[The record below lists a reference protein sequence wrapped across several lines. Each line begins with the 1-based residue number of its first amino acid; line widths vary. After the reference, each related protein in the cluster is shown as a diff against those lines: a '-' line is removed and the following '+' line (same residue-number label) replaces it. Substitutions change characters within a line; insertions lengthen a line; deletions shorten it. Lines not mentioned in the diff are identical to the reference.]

1 MLLVISF
8 SSFFNRMIAPGPS
21 VTPIRV
27 IMIDEISVT
36 SHEKGK
42 NLFVESIPVSYM
54 SLDELPSSPMQK
66 GWEFYSK
73 VHHGYDRKLFKN
85 WLNIMYDYP
94 IEYLNA
100 KIDMFLHCISFPLKY
115 IDAYAYYIRIDSP
128 EKLHNSKFRSILE
141 KPIKFCMEH
150 KIFGIYI
157 LRAFFLPI
165 FWIPLGFV
173 SFAVGIYRNDI
184 SGRLMALISSSGI
197 FYFLS
202 YLATPSTPDYRYF
215 LWSFLAIIVS
225 LGIWL
230 YAPKRKNIGARAAS

>member
-8 SSFFNRMIAPGPS
+8 SYFFNRMIASDPS
-21 VTPIRV
+21 ESPIIP
-27 IMIDEISVT
+27 IMLDEISVT
-36 SHEKGK
+36 SHKKGK
-42 NLFVESIPVSYM
+42 NLFVESIPISNM
-54 SLDELPSSPMQK
+54 SLDELPLYPLQK
-66 GWEFYSK
+66 GSDFYLTIPR
-73 VHHGYDRKLFKN
+73 GYERILFKN

-94 IEYLNA
+94 MEYLNA
-100 KIDMFLHCISFPLKY
+100 KIDLFLHCISFPLKHKAAFVY
-115 IDAYAYYIRIDSP
+115 CILNDSP
-128 EKLHNSKFRSILE
+128 ETFHKSKFRSILE
-141 KPIKFCMEH
+141 KPIKFCLE
-150 KIFGIYI
+150 KRIFGIPV

-215 LWSFLAIIVS
+215 LWSFLAIIIS
-225 LGIWL
+225 FGLWL
-230 YAPKRKNIGARAAS
+230 FAPKCVKVRARKE